1 MQFAIVVKDILMNM
15 IFNLVRIVLE
25 ENQLQKSN
33 FQVFMKTKDNKVEPF
48 TATYQT
54 IDSDRGISAF
64 TLQNVSPQIERQE
77 KCINKRCCIN
87 RFKHKKM
94 NEKNFS

>member
-1 MQFAIVVKDILMNM
+1 
-15 IFNLVRIVLE
+15 
-25 ENQLQKSN
+25 
-33 FQVFMKTKDNKVEPF
+33 MKTKDNKVEPF